1 MKYLWP
7 FIIFIFVFYVS
18 SSIGEKMI
26 SFIQSNLSIILSSL
40 CSAFGGTFLG
50 GVALYRFQIYQ
61 DNKKELQKYLQAKE
75 EAPDLFEMFINEL
88 SKDKKYRCLEVK
100 AIQDNDKLSLQLDH
114 LISLGYIIGKIGQE
128 MLPSITVRDKTLY
141 YRLTRQFALQIIKQE
156 KIK

>member
-1 MKYLWP
+1 
-7 FIIFIFVFYVS
+7 
-18 SSIGEKMI
+18 MI
-26 SFIQSNLSIILSSL
+26 SFI
-40 CSAFGGTFLG
+40 SAFFGTFFG

-75 EAPDLFEMFINEL
+75 EAPDLFEMFIKEL
-88 SKDKKYRCLEVK
+88 SKNKNFRRLEVK
-100 AIQDNDKLSLQLDH
+100 AIQDNDKLLLQLDH

-128 MLPSITVRDKTLY
+128 IMPSITVRNKTLY